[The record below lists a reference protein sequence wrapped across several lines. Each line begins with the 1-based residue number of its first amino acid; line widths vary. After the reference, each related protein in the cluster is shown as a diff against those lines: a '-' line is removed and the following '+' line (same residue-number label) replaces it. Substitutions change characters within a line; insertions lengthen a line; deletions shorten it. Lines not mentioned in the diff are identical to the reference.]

1 MIKKILIWLYLSVAM
16 GVFFAVTIFGTV
28 AILQTIFGQEIK
40 MRDPSYWREVEREEA
55 EKSDEK
61 DRIWT
66 ENQKF
71 STEIKEHKSLWRKRQ
86 IEDKDE

>member
-1 MIKKILIWLYLSVAM
+1 MKLAGLAGLALAVGSLAAASV
-16 GVFFAVTIFGTV
+16 GVAVTILLM
-28 AILQTIFGQEIK
+28 LQEME

-86 IEDKDE
+86 VEDKDE

>member
-1 MIKKILIWLYLSVAM
+1 MKLAGLAGLALAVGSLAAASLCL
-16 GVFFAVTIFGTV
+16 AVTI
-28 AILQTIFGQEIK
+28 LLMLQEIK
-40 MRDPSYWREVEREEA
+40 MRDLSYWREVEREEA

-86 IEDKDE
+86 VEVKDDE

>member
-1 MIKKILIWLYLSVAM
+1 M
-16 GVFFAVTIFGTV
+16 
-28 AILQTIFGQEIK
+28 E